1 MGRNGVKRQKQLRL
15 YSCNGAKEALLF
27 YTSIMSMSI
36 IVNMEITVSDFHG
49 MIIAAKKLLWTML
62 SVKFILTLFIVCC
75 LSFVYWLSATPP
87 VVSTLFFISC
97 EAERVQSKIYNTHT
111 HKKKSLSII
120 VHHHSLEVCGGGRI
134 CRHPAASRLHF
145 LVFSLC
151 CCRRRFTN
159 TKCRY
164 LTLWE

>member
-62 SVKFILTLFIVCC
+62 SVKFIITLFTVCC

-97 EAERVQSKIYNTHT
+97 EAERVQSKICNTHT
-111 HKKKSLSII
+111 HTKKSLSQYFTVPINQN
-120 VHHHSLEVCGGGRI
+120 VHLQIPFLFRPTVQNPKISCSL
-134 CRHPAASRLHF
+134 P
-145 LVFSLC
+145 
-151 CCRRRFTN
+151 
-159 TKCRY
+159 
-164 LTLWE
+164 